1 MDYAVSL
8 TLPGREGALL
18 QIHICSDP
26 QLETQGRSQM
36 GSNILSQFHI
46 HTNHIFNIVFSRQL
60 LNNFKC

>member
-26 QLETQGRSQM
+26 QWETQGRSQM
-36 GSNILSQFHI
+36 GSNI
-46 HTNHIFNIVFSRQL
+46 
-60 LNNFKC
+60 